1 MYVRT
6 YKKIFSILKRFII
19 KLNAT
24 LKDPVGS
31 PGKIP
36 TGSCFGRTDLQFKK
50 SNDSFERLELC

>member
-24 LKDPVGS
+24 LKDPAS

-50 SNDSFERLELC
+50 SKDSFERLEPC